1 MKQKD
6 FEIFIP
12 ISKSI
17 KSEGEHGRFIRGW
30 ASVPKEDRDGDLIL
44 PTDLSINPFMKQGYI
59 NYEHKK
65 GGIYKLGV
73 PTDKT
78 YIDLKR
84 GLFIEAKLFDDSPY
98 ADKMWNLA
106 EKVNSGELDVNDDN
120 MLGFSI
126 EAHYSHRDYDDPRI
140 LRNVIVTNVALTTHP
155 SNTSASWST
164 FVKSFTTGSDIVGDG
179 DTGGATFRK
188 QSFARDLRQ
197 LSYTIK
203 SFSQEDWSD
212 ICSMLDDE
220 GRYDRTV
227 AKAIGLMYE
236 INKSDDNDDDTID
249 TFKSYMNN
257 MFGEPIDSERNNE
270 VQEINK
276 SSENVEQEN
285 VVDTSESVAST
296 SASEVA
302 SETATSESATAESA
316 VTSEAPASESE
327 ATSETATSESA
338 VTSEA
343 PTSESEASNQES
355 EVSSESAISS
365 EVTSETPTSEATSE
379 TDNTQSE
386 SAIVDSQSTSESAVS
401 TSESEAVPESESAVS
416 TSESEATSET
426 PASEAEVPSE
436 SNASESEQDNKDE
449 TLDSDVSKLTSKIE
463 QLEEIIKGLKE
474 DIDKQKI
481 DIPDVGEK
489 EESSENK
496 VDEKPSRRVPEETDG
511 SDVANREPINP
522 DSEESETDGSESEEN
537 SEEDSKVKV
546 DGFLEKIENNLPE
559 IRYRL
564 LPSEFIAFN
573 NALRH
578 LRSGSATAEDG
589 QILQETLKT
598 VGIRSQVQ

>member
-44 PTDLSINPFMKQGYI
+44 PTDLSINPFMNQGYI

-78 YIDLKR
+78 YIDLQR

-106 EKVNSGELDVNDDN
+106 EKVNSGELDVDDDN

-164 FVKSFTTGSDIVGDG
+164 FVKSFTTGSDIVGEG
-179 DTGGATFRK
+179 DTGGAAFRK

-203 SFSQEDWSD
+203 SFSSEDWAD
-212 ICSMLDDE
+212 ICNILDDE
-220 GRYDRTV
+220 GRYDHTV
-227 AKAIGLMYE
+227 AKAMGLMYE
-236 INKSDDNDDDTID
+236 INKSGDEDDEDSTD
-249 TFKSYMNN
+249 TFKSYMSN
-257 MFGEPIDSERNNE
+257 MFGEPVDNERNTE
-270 VQEINK
+270 VPEEINK
-276 SSENVEQEN
+276 SNESTEENN
-285 VVDTSESVAST
+285 VLTPESESTDIESQ
-296 SASEVA
+296 VA
-302 SETATSESATAESA
+302 SETA
-316 VTSEAPASESE
+316 
-327 ATSETATSESA
+327 
-338 VTSEA
+338 
-343 PTSESEASNQES
+343 S
-355 EVSSESAISS
+355 EVSSESVS
-365 EVTSETPTSEATSE
+365 E
-379 TDNTQSE
+379 
-386 SAIVDSQSTSESAVS
+386 TSESA
-401 TSESEAVPESESAVS
+401 TSESEAVPESEAQSEASSETATQSESITESESVGSETTSEAESESVS
-416 TSESEATSET
+416 SESEA
-426 PASEAEVPSE
+426 V
-436 SNASESEQDNKDE
+436 SESEAPESEVSDESQVSSETSTTEDVAPETEVQSETETEASETQDEE
-449 TLDSDVSKLTSKIE
+449 TLDSDVEKLTSKID
-463 QLEEIIKGLKE
+463 QLEKIIQGLKE
-474 DIDKQKI
+474 DVDKQKI
-481 DIPDVGEK
+481 ELPDVTEVNSDNNQ
-489 EESSENK
+489 EEA
-496 VDEKPSRRVPEETDG
+496 PSRREPVKTDG
-511 SDVANREPINP
+511 SDVANRPPINP
-522 DSEESETDGSESEEN
+522 DVSSEEETEGSDNEESPEE
-537 SEEDSKVKV
+537 SKVKV
-546 DGFLEKIENNLPE
+546 EGFLEKIENNLPE

-564 LPSEFIAFN
+564 LPSEFIEFN

-589 QILQETLKT
+589 KILQETLKT
-598 VGIRSQVQ
+598 VGVRSQVQ

>member
-44 PTDLSINPFMKQGYI
+44 PTDLSINPFMNQGYI

-78 YIDLKR
+78 YIDLQR

-106 EKVNSGELDVNDDN
+106 EKVNSGELDVDDDN

-164 FVKSFTTGSDIVGDG
+164 FVKSFTTGSDIVGEG
-179 DTGGATFRK
+179 DTGGAAFRK

-203 SFSQEDWSD
+203 SFSSEDWAD
-212 ICSMLDDE
+212 ICNILDDE
-220 GRYDRTV
+220 GRYDHTV
-227 AKAIGLMYE
+227 AKAMGLMYE
-236 INKSDDNDDDTID
+236 INKSGDEDDEDSTD
-249 TFKSYMNN
+249 TFKSYMSN
-257 MFGEPIDSERNNE
+257 MFGEPVDNERNTE
-270 VQEINK
+270 VPEEINK
-276 SSENVEQEN
+276 SNESTEENN
-285 VVDTSESVAST
+285 VLTPESESTDIESQ
-296 SASEVA
+296 VA
-302 SETATSESATAESA
+302 SETS
-316 VTSEAPASESE
+316 
-327 ATSETATSESA
+327 
-338 VTSEA
+338 
-343 PTSESEASNQES
+343 S
-355 EVSSESAISS
+355 EVSSESVS
-365 EVTSETPTSEATSE
+365 E
-379 TDNTQSE
+379 
-386 SAIVDSQSTSESAVS
+386 TSESA
-401 TSESEAVPESESAVS
+401 TSESEAVPESEAQSEASSETATQSESITESESVGSETTSEAESESVS
-416 TSESEATSET
+416 SESEA
-426 PASEAEVPSE
+426 V
-436 SNASESEQDNKDE
+436 SESEAPESEVSDESQVSSETSTTEDVAPETEVQSETETEASETQDEE
-449 TLDSDVSKLTSKIE
+449 TLDSDVEKLTSKID
-463 QLEEIIKGLKE
+463 QLEKIIQGLKE
-474 DIDKQKI
+474 DVDKQKI
-481 DIPDVGEK
+481 ELPDVTEVNSDNNQ
-489 EESSENK
+489 EEA
-496 VDEKPSRRVPEETDG
+496 PSRREPVKTDG
-511 SDVANREPINP
+511 SDVANRPPINP
-522 DSEESETDGSESEEN
+522 DVSSEEETEGSDNEESPEE
-537 SEEDSKVKV
+537 SKVKV
-546 DGFLEKIENNLPE
+546 EGFLEKIENNLPE

-564 LPSEFIAFN
+564 LPSEFIEFN

-589 QILQETLKT
+589 KILQETLKT
-598 VGIRSQVQ
+598 VGVRSQVQ

>member
-44 PTDLSINPFMKQGYI
+44 PTDLSINPFMNQGYI

-78 YIDLKR
+78 YIDLQR

-106 EKVNSGELDVNDDN
+106 EKVNSGELDVDDDN

-164 FVKSFTTGSDIVGDG
+164 FVKSFTTGSDIVGEG
-179 DTGGATFRK
+179 DTGGAAFRK

-203 SFSQEDWSD
+203 SFSSEDWAD
-212 ICSMLDDE
+212 ICNILDDE
-220 GRYDRTV
+220 GRYDHTV
-227 AKAIGLMYE
+227 AKAMGLMYE
-236 INKSDDNDDDTID
+236 INKSGDEDDEDSTD
-249 TFKSYMNN
+249 TFKSYMSN
-257 MFGEPIDSERNNE
+257 MFGEPVDNERNTE
-270 VQEINK
+270 VPEEINK
-276 SSENVEQEN
+276 SNESTEENN
-285 VVDTSESVAST
+285 VLTPESESTDIESQ
-296 SASEVA
+296 VA
-302 SETATSESATAESA
+302 SETA
-316 VTSEAPASESE
+316 
-327 ATSETATSESA
+327 
-338 VTSEA
+338 
-343 PTSESEASNQES
+343 S
-355 EVSSESAISS
+355 EVSSESVS
-365 EVTSETPTSEATSE
+365 E
-379 TDNTQSE
+379 
-386 SAIVDSQSTSESAVS
+386 TSESA
-401 TSESEAVPESESAVS
+401 TSESEAVPDSEAQSEASSETATQSESITESESESVGSETTSEAESESVS
-416 TSESEATSET
+416 SESEA
-426 PASEAEVPSE
+426 V
-436 SNASESEQDNKDE
+436 SESEAPESEASDESQVSSETSTTEDVAPETEVQSETETEASETQDEE
-449 TLDSDVSKLTSKIE
+449 TLDSDVEKLTSKID
-463 QLEEIIKGLKE
+463 QLEKIIQGLKE
-474 DIDKQKI
+474 DVDKQKI
-481 DIPDVGEK
+481 ELPDVTEVNSDNNQ
-489 EESSENK
+489 EEA
-496 VDEKPSRRVPEETDG
+496 PSRREPVKTDG
-511 SDVANREPINP
+511 SDVANRPPINP
-522 DSEESETDGSESEEN
+522 DVSSEEETEGSDNEESPEE
-537 SEEDSKVKV
+537 SKVKV
-546 DGFLEKIENNLPE
+546 EGFLEKIENNLPE

-564 LPSEFIAFN
+564 LPSEFIEFN

-589 QILQETLKT
+589 KILQETLKT
-598 VGIRSQVQ
+598 VGVRSQVQ

>member
-44 PTDLSINPFMKQGYI
+44 PTDLSINPFMNQGYI

-78 YIDLKR
+78 YIDLQR

-106 EKVNSGELDVNDDN
+106 EKVNSGELDVDDDN

-164 FVKSFTTGSDIVGDG
+164 FVKSFTTGSDIVGEG
-179 DTGGATFRK
+179 DTGGAAFRK

-203 SFSQEDWSD
+203 SFSSEDWAD
-212 ICSMLDDE
+212 ICNILDDE
-220 GRYDRTV
+220 GRYDHTV
-227 AKAIGLMYE
+227 AKAMGLMYE
-236 INKSDDNDDDTID
+236 INKSGDEDDEDSTD
-249 TFKSYMNN
+249 TFKSYMSN
-257 MFGEPIDSERNNE
+257 MFGEPVDNERNTE
-270 VQEINK
+270 VPEEINK
-276 SSENVEQEN
+276 SNESTEENN
-285 VVDTSESVAST
+285 VLTPESESTDIESQ
-296 SASEVA
+296 VA
-302 SETATSESATAESA
+302 SETA
-316 VTSEAPASESE
+316 
-327 ATSETATSESA
+327 
-338 VTSEA
+338 
-343 PTSESEASNQES
+343 S
-355 EVSSESAISS
+355 EVSSESVS
-365 EVTSETPTSEATSE
+365 E
-379 TDNTQSE
+379 
-386 SAIVDSQSTSESAVS
+386 TSESA
-401 TSESEAVPESESAVS
+401 TSESEAVPESEAQSEASSETATQSESITESESVGSETTSEAESESVS
-416 TSESEATSET
+416 SESEA
-426 PASEAEVPSE
+426 V
-436 SNASESEQDNKDE
+436 SESEAPESEASDESQVSSENSTTEDVAPETEVQSETETEASETQDEE
-449 TLDSDVSKLTSKIE
+449 TLDSDVEKLTSKID
-463 QLEEIIKGLKE
+463 QLEKIIQGLKE
-474 DIDKQKI
+474 DVDKQKI
-481 DIPDVGEK
+481 ELPDVTEVNSDNNQ
-489 EESSENK
+489 EEA
-496 VDEKPSRRVPEETDG
+496 PSRREPVKTDG
-511 SDVANREPINP
+511 SDVANRPPINP
-522 DSEESETDGSESEEN
+522 DVSSEEETEGSDNEESPEE
-537 SEEDSKVKV
+537 SKVKV
-546 DGFLEKIENNLPE
+546 EGFLEKIENNLPE

-564 LPSEFIAFN
+564 LPSEFIEFN

-589 QILQETLKT
+589 KILQETLKT
-598 VGIRSQVQ
+598 VGVRSQVQ

>member
-44 PTDLSINPFMKQGYI
+44 PTDLSINPFMNQGYI

-78 YIDLKR
+78 YIDLQR

-106 EKVNSGELDVNDDN
+106 EKVNSGELDVDDDN

-164 FVKSFTTGSDIVGDG
+164 FVKSFTTGSDIVGEG

-203 SFSQEDWSD
+203 SFSSEDWAD
-212 ICSMLDDE
+212 ICNILDDE
-220 GRYDRTV
+220 GRYDHTV
-227 AKAIGLMYE
+227 AKAMGLMYE
-236 INKSDDNDDDTID
+236 INKSGDEDDEDSTD
-249 TFKSYMNN
+249 TFKSYMSN
-257 MFGEPIDSERNNE
+257 MFGEPVDNERNTE
-270 VQEINK
+270 VPEEINK
-276 SSENVEQEN
+276 SNESTEENN
-285 VVDTSESVAST
+285 VLTPESESTDIESQ
-296 SASEVA
+296 VA
-302 SETATSESATAESA
+302 SETA
-316 VTSEAPASESE
+316 
-327 ATSETATSESA
+327 
-338 VTSEA
+338 
-343 PTSESEASNQES
+343 S
-355 EVSSESAISS
+355 EVSSESVS
-365 EVTSETPTSEATSE
+365 ETSELA
-379 TDNTQSE
+379 
-386 SAIVDSQSTSESAVS
+386 
-401 TSESEAVPESESAVS
+401 TSESEAVPESEAQSEASSETATQSESITESESVGSETTSEAESESVS
-416 TSESEATSET
+416 SESEA
-426 PASEAEVPSE
+426 V
-436 SNASESEQDNKDE
+436 SESEAPESEASDESQVSSETSTTEDVAPETEVQSETETEASETQDEE
-449 TLDSDVSKLTSKIE
+449 TLDSDVEKLTSKID
-463 QLEEIIKGLKE
+463 QLEKIIQGLKE
-474 DIDKQKI
+474 DVDKQKI
-481 DIPDVGEK
+481 ELPDVTEVNSDNNQ
-489 EESSENK
+489 EEA
-496 VDEKPSRRVPEETDG
+496 PSRREPVKTDG
-511 SDVANREPINP
+511 SDVANRPPINP
-522 DSEESETDGSESEEN
+522 DVSSEEETEGSDNEESPEEN
-537 SEEDSKVKV
+537 KVKV
-546 DGFLEKIENNLPE
+546 EGFLEKIENNLPE

-564 LPSEFIAFN
+564 LPSEFIEFN

-589 QILQETLKT
+589 KILQETLKT
-598 VGIRSQVQ
+598 VGVRSQVQ

>member
-44 PTDLSINPFMKQGYI
+44 PTDLSINPFMNQGYI

-78 YIDLKR
+78 YIDLQR

-106 EKVNSGELDVNDDN
+106 EKVNSGELDVDDDN

-164 FVKSFTTGSDIVGDG
+164 FVKSFTTGSDIVGEG

-203 SFSQEDWSD
+203 SFSSEDWAD
-212 ICSMLDDE
+212 ICNILDDE
-220 GRYDRTV
+220 GRYDHTV
-227 AKAIGLMYE
+227 AKAMGLMYE
-236 INKSDDNDDDTID
+236 INKSGDEDDEDSTD
-249 TFKSYMNN
+249 TFKSYMSN
-257 MFGEPIDSERNNE
+257 MFGEPVDNERNTE
-270 VQEINK
+270 VPEEINK
-276 SSENVEQEN
+276 SNESTEENN
-285 VVDTSESVAST
+285 VLTPESESTDIESQ
-296 SASEVA
+296 VA
-302 SETATSESATAESA
+302 SETA
-316 VTSEAPASESE
+316 
-327 ATSETATSESA
+327 
-338 VTSEA
+338 
-343 PTSESEASNQES
+343 S
-355 EVSSESAISS
+355 EVSSESVS
-365 EVTSETPTSEATSE
+365 E
-379 TDNTQSE
+379 
-386 SAIVDSQSTSESAVS
+386 TSESA
-401 TSESEAVPESESAVS
+401 TSESEAVPESEAQSEASSETATQSESITESESVGSETTSEAESESVS
-416 TSESEATSET
+416 SESEA
-426 PASEAEVPSE
+426 V
-436 SNASESEQDNKDE
+436 SESEAPESEASDESQVSSETSTTEDVAPETEVQSETETEASETQDEE
-449 TLDSDVSKLTSKIE
+449 TLDSDVEKLTSKID
-463 QLEEIIKGLKE
+463 QLEKIIQGLKE
-474 DIDKQKI
+474 DVDKQKI
-481 DIPDVGEK
+481 ELPDVTEVNSDNNQ
-489 EESSENK
+489 EEA
-496 VDEKPSRRVPEETDG
+496 PSRREPVKTDG
-511 SDVANREPINP
+511 SDVANRPPINP
-522 DSEESETDGSESEEN
+522 DVSSEEETEGSDNEESPEE
-537 SEEDSKVKV
+537 SKVKV
-546 DGFLEKIENNLPE
+546 EGFLEKIENNLPE

-564 LPSEFIAFN
+564 LPSEFIEFN

-589 QILQETLKT
+589 KILQETLKT
-598 VGIRSQVQ
+598 VGVRSQVQ

>member
-44 PTDLSINPFMKQGYI
+44 PTDLSINPFMNQGYI

-78 YIDLKR
+78 YIDLQR

-106 EKVNSGELDVNDDN
+106 EKVNSGELDVDDDN

-164 FVKSFTTGSDIVGDG
+164 FVKSFTTGSDIVGEG

-203 SFSQEDWSD
+203 SFSSEDWAD
-212 ICSMLDDE
+212 ICNILDDE
-220 GRYDRTV
+220 GRYDHTV
-227 AKAIGLMYE
+227 AKAMGLMYE
-236 INKSDDNDDDTID
+236 INKSGDEDDEDSTD
-249 TFKSYMNN
+249 TFKSYMSN
-257 MFGEPIDSERNNE
+257 MFGEPVDNERNTE
-270 VQEINK
+270 VPEEINK
-276 SSENVEQEN
+276 SNESTEENN
-285 VVDTSESVAST
+285 VLTPESESTDIESQ
-296 SASEVA
+296 VA
-302 SETATSESATAESA
+302 SETT
-316 VTSEAPASESE
+316 
-327 ATSETATSESA
+327 
-338 VTSEA
+338 
-343 PTSESEASNQES
+343 S
-355 EVSSESAISS
+355 EVSSESVS
-365 EVTSETPTSEATSE
+365 E
-379 TDNTQSE
+379 
-386 SAIVDSQSTSESAVS
+386 TSESA
-401 TSESEAVPESESAVS
+401 TSESEAVPESEAQSEASSETATQSESITESESVGSETTSEAESESVS
-416 TSESEATSET
+416 SESEA
-426 PASEAEVPSE
+426 V
-436 SNASESEQDNKDE
+436 SESEAPESEASDESQVSSETSTTEDVAPETEVQSETETEASKTQDEE
-449 TLDSDVSKLTSKIE
+449 TLDSDVEKLTSKID
-463 QLEEIIKGLKE
+463 QLEKIIQGLKE
-474 DIDKQKI
+474 DVDKQKI
-481 DIPDVGEK
+481 ELPDVTEVNSDNNQ
-489 EESSENK
+489 EEA
-496 VDEKPSRRVPEETDG
+496 PSRREPVKTDG
-511 SDVANREPINP
+511 SDVANRPPINP
-522 DSEESETDGSESEEN
+522 DVSSEEETEGSDNEESPEE
-537 SEEDSKVKV
+537 SKVKV
-546 DGFLEKIENNLPE
+546 EGFLEKIENNLPE

-564 LPSEFIAFN
+564 LPSEFIEFN

-589 QILQETLKT
+589 KILQETLKT
-598 VGIRSQVQ
+598 VGVRSQVQ

>member
-44 PTDLSINPFMKQGYI
+44 PTDLSINPFMNQGYI

-78 YIDLKR
+78 YIDLQR

-106 EKVNSGELDVNDDN
+106 EKVNSGELDVDDDN

-164 FVKSFTTGSDIVGDG
+164 FVKSFTTGSDIVGEG

-203 SFSQEDWSD
+203 SFSSEDWAD
-212 ICSMLDDE
+212 ICNILDDE
-220 GRYDRTV
+220 GRYDHTV
-227 AKAIGLMYE
+227 AKAMGLMYE
-236 INKSDDNDDDTID
+236 INKSGDEDDEDSTD
-249 TFKSYMNN
+249 TFKSYMSN
-257 MFGEPIDSERNNE
+257 MFGEPVDNERNTE
-270 VQEINK
+270 VPEEINK
-276 SSENVEQEN
+276 SNESTEENN
-285 VVDTSESVAST
+285 VLTPESESTDIESQ
-296 SASEVA
+296 VA
-302 SETATSESATAESA
+302 SETA
-316 VTSEAPASESE
+316 
-327 ATSETATSESA
+327 
-338 VTSEA
+338 
-343 PTSESEASNQES
+343 S
-355 EVSSESAISS
+355 EVSSESVS
-365 EVTSETPTSEATSE
+365 ETSELA
-379 TDNTQSE
+379 
-386 SAIVDSQSTSESAVS
+386 
-401 TSESEAVPESESAVS
+401 TSESEAVPESEAQSEASSETATQSESITESESVGSETTSEAESESVS
-416 TSESEATSET
+416 SESEA
-426 PASEAEVPSE
+426 V
-436 SNASESEQDNKDE
+436 SESEAPESEASDESQVSSETSTTEDVAPETEVQSETETEASETQDEE
-449 TLDSDVSKLTSKIE
+449 TLDSDVEKLTSKID
-463 QLEEIIKGLKE
+463 QLEKIIQGLKE
-474 DIDKQKI
+474 DVDKQKI
-481 DIPDVGEK
+481 ELPDVTEVNSDNNQ
-489 EESSENK
+489 EEA
-496 VDEKPSRRVPEETDG
+496 PSRREPVKTDG
-511 SDVANREPINP
+511 SDVANRPPINP
-522 DSEESETDGSESEEN
+522 DVSSEEETEGSDNEESPEE
-537 SEEDSKVKV
+537 SKVKV
-546 DGFLEKIENNLPE
+546 EGFLEKIENNLPE

-564 LPSEFIAFN
+564 LPSEFIEFN

-589 QILQETLKT
+589 KILQETLKT
-598 VGIRSQVQ
+598 VGVRSQVQ

>member
-44 PTDLSINPFMKQGYI
+44 PTDLSINPFMNQGYI

-78 YIDLKR
+78 YIDLQR

-106 EKVNSGELDVNDDN
+106 EKVNSGELDVDDDN

-164 FVKSFTTGSDIVGDG
+164 FVKSFTTGSDMVGEG
-179 DTGGATFRK
+179 DTGGAAFRK

-203 SFSQEDWSD
+203 SFSSEDWAD
-212 ICSMLDDE
+212 ICNILDDE
-220 GRYDRTV
+220 GRYDHTV
-227 AKAIGLMYE
+227 AKAMGLMYE
-236 INKSDDNDDDTID
+236 INKSGDEDDEDSTD
-249 TFKSYMNN
+249 TFKSYMSN
-257 MFGEPIDSERNNE
+257 MFGEPVDNERNTE
-270 VQEINK
+270 VPEEINK
-276 SSENVEQEN
+276 SNESTEENNILTPE
-285 VVDTSESVAST
+285 SESTDIESQ
-296 SASEVA
+296 VA
-302 SETATSESATAESA
+302 SETA
-316 VTSEAPASESE
+316 
-327 ATSETATSESA
+327 
-338 VTSEA
+338 
-343 PTSESEASNQES
+343 S
-355 EVSSESAISS
+355 EVSSESVS
-365 EVTSETPTSEATSE
+365 E
-379 TDNTQSE
+379 
-386 SAIVDSQSTSESAVS
+386 TSESA
-401 TSESEAVPESESAVS
+401 TSESEAVPESEAQSEASSETATQSESITESESVGSETTSEAESESVS
-416 TSESEATSET
+416 SESEA
-426 PASEAEVPSE
+426 V
-436 SNASESEQDNKDE
+436 SESEAPESEVSDESQVSSETSTTEDVAPETEVQSETETEASETQDEE
-449 TLDSDVSKLTSKIE
+449 TLDSDVEKLTSKID
-463 QLEEIIKGLKE
+463 QLEKIIQGLKE
-474 DIDKQKI
+474 DVDKQKI
-481 DIPDVGEK
+481 ELPDVTEVNSDNNQ
-489 EESSENK
+489 EEA
-496 VDEKPSRRVPEETDG
+496 PSRREPIKTDG
-511 SDVANREPINP
+511 SDVANRPPINP
-522 DSEESETDGSESEEN
+522 DVSSEEETEGSDNEESPEE
-537 SEEDSKVKV
+537 SKVKV
-546 DGFLEKIENNLPE
+546 EGFLEKIENNLPE

-564 LPSEFIAFN
+564 LPSEFIEFN

-589 QILQETLKT
+589 KILQETLKT
-598 VGIRSQVQ
+598 VGVRSQVQ

>member
-44 PTDLSINPFMKQGYI
+44 PTDLSINPFMNQGYI

-78 YIDLKR
+78 YIDLQR

-106 EKVNSGELDVNDDN
+106 EKVNSGELDVDDDN

-164 FVKSFTTGSDIVGDG
+164 FVKSFTTGSDIVGEG
-179 DTGGATFRK
+179 DTGGAAFRK

-203 SFSQEDWSD
+203 SFSSEDWAD
-212 ICSMLDDE
+212 ICNILDDE
-220 GRYDRTV
+220 GRYDHTV
-227 AKAIGLMYE
+227 AKAMGLMYE
-236 INKSDDNDDDTID
+236 INKSGDEDDEDSTD
-249 TFKSYMNN
+249 TFKSYMSN
-257 MFGEPIDSERNNE
+257 MFGEPVDNERNTE
-270 VQEINK
+270 VPEEINK
-276 SSENVEQEN
+276 SNESTEENN
-285 VVDTSESVAST
+285 VLTPESESTDIESQ
-296 SASEVA
+296 VA
-302 SETATSESATAESA
+302 SETA
-316 VTSEAPASESE
+316 
-327 ATSETATSESA
+327 
-338 VTSEA
+338 
-343 PTSESEASNQES
+343 S
-355 EVSSESAISS
+355 EVSSESVS
-365 EVTSETPTSEATSE
+365 E
-379 TDNTQSE
+379 
-386 SAIVDSQSTSESAVS
+386 TSESA
-401 TSESEAVPESESAVS
+401 TSESEAVPESEAQSEASSETATQSESITESESVGSETTSEAESESVS
-416 TSESEATSET
+416 SESEA
-426 PASEAEVPSE
+426 V
-436 SNASESEQDNKDE
+436 SESEAPESEASDESQVSSETSTTEDVAPETEVQSETETEASETQDEE
-449 TLDSDVSKLTSKIE
+449 TLDSDVEKLTSKID
-463 QLEEIIKGLKE
+463 QLEKIIQGLKE
-474 DIDKQKI
+474 DVDKQKI
-481 DIPDVGEK
+481 ELPDVTEVNSDNNQ
-489 EESSENK
+489 EEA
-496 VDEKPSRRVPEETDG
+496 PSRREPVKTDG
-511 SDVANREPINP
+511 SDVANRPPINP
-522 DSEESETDGSESEEN
+522 DVSSEEETEGSDNEESPEE
-537 SEEDSKVKV
+537 SKVKV
-546 DGFLEKIENNLPE
+546 EGFLEKIENNLPE

-564 LPSEFIAFN
+564 LPSEFIEFN

-589 QILQETLKT
+589 KILQETLKT
-598 VGIRSQVQ
+598 VGVRSQVQ

>member
-44 PTDLSINPFMKQGYI
+44 PTDLSINPFMNQGYI

-78 YIDLKR
+78 YIDLQR

-106 EKVNSGELDVNDDN
+106 EKVNSGELDVDDDN

-164 FVKSFTTGSDIVGDG
+164 FVKSFTTGSDIVGEG
-179 DTGGATFRK
+179 DTGGAAFRK

-203 SFSQEDWSD
+203 SFSSEDWAD
-212 ICSMLDDE
+212 ICNILDDE
-220 GRYDRTV
+220 GRYDHTV
-227 AKAIGLMYE
+227 AKAMGLMYE
-236 INKSDDNDDDTID
+236 INKSGDEDDEDSTD
-249 TFKSYMNN
+249 TFKSYMSN
-257 MFGEPIDSERNNE
+257 MFGEPVDNERNTE
-270 VQEINK
+270 VPEEINK
-276 SSENVEQEN
+276 SNESTEENN
-285 VVDTSESVAST
+285 VLTPESESTDIESQ
-296 SASEVA
+296 VA
-302 SETATSESATAESA
+302 SETA
-316 VTSEAPASESE
+316 
-327 ATSETATSESA
+327 
-338 VTSEA
+338 
-343 PTSESEASNQES
+343 S
-355 EVSSESAISS
+355 EVSSESVS
-365 EVTSETPTSEATSE
+365 ETSELA
-379 TDNTQSE
+379 
-386 SAIVDSQSTSESAVS
+386 
-401 TSESEAVPESESAVS
+401 TSESEAVPESEAQSEASSETATQSESITESESVGSETTSEAESESVS
-416 TSESEATSET
+416 SESEA
-426 PASEAEVPSE
+426 V
-436 SNASESEQDNKDE
+436 SESEAPESEASDESQVSSETSTTEDVAPETEVQSETETEASETQDEE
-449 TLDSDVSKLTSKIE
+449 TLDSDVEKLTSKID
-463 QLEEIIKGLKE
+463 QLEKIIQGLKE
-474 DIDKQKI
+474 DVDKQKI
-481 DIPDVGEK
+481 ELPDVTEVNSDNNQ
-489 EESSENK
+489 EEA
-496 VDEKPSRRVPEETDG
+496 PSRREPVKTDG
-511 SDVANREPINP
+511 SDVANRPPINP
-522 DSEESETDGSESEEN
+522 DVSSEEETEGSDNEESPEE
-537 SEEDSKVKV
+537 SKVKV
-546 DGFLEKIENNLPE
+546 EGFLEKIENNLPE

-564 LPSEFIAFN
+564 LPSEFIEFN

-589 QILQETLKT
+589 KILQETLKT
-598 VGIRSQVQ
+598 VGVRSQVQ

>member
-44 PTDLSINPFMKQGYI
+44 PTDLSINPFMNQGYI

-78 YIDLKR
+78 YIDLQR

-106 EKVNSGELDVNDDN
+106 EKVNSGELDVDDDN

-164 FVKSFTTGSDIVGDG
+164 FVKSFTTGSDIVGEG

-203 SFSQEDWSD
+203 SFSSEDWAD
-212 ICSMLDDE
+212 ICNILDDE
-220 GRYDRTV
+220 GRYDHTV
-227 AKAIGLMYE
+227 AKAMGLMYE
-236 INKSDDNDDDTID
+236 INKSGDEDDEDSTD
-249 TFKSYMNN
+249 TFKSYMSN
-257 MFGEPIDSERNNE
+257 MFGEPVDNERNTE
-270 VQEINK
+270 VPEEINK
-276 SSENVEQEN
+276 SNESTEENN
-285 VVDTSESVAST
+285 VLTPESESTDIESQ
-296 SASEVA
+296 VA
-302 SETATSESATAESA
+302 SETA
-316 VTSEAPASESE
+316 
-327 ATSETATSESA
+327 
-338 VTSEA
+338 
-343 PTSESEASNQES
+343 S
-355 EVSSESAISS
+355 EVSSESVS
-365 EVTSETPTSEATSE
+365 E
-379 TDNTQSE
+379 
-386 SAIVDSQSTSESAVS
+386 TSESA
-401 TSESEAVPESESAVS
+401 TSESEAVPESEAQSEASSETATQSESITESESVGSETTSEAESESVS
-416 TSESEATSET
+416 SESEA
-426 PASEAEVPSE
+426 V
-436 SNASESEQDNKDE
+436 SESEAPESEASDESQVSSETSTTEDVAPETEVQSETETEASKTQDEE
-449 TLDSDVSKLTSKIE
+449 TLDSDVEKLTSKID
-463 QLEEIIKGLKE
+463 QLEKIIQGLKE
-474 DIDKQKI
+474 DVDKQKI
-481 DIPDVGEK
+481 ELPDVTEVNSDNNQ
-489 EESSENK
+489 EEA
-496 VDEKPSRRVPEETDG
+496 PSRREPVKTDG
-511 SDVANREPINP
+511 SDVANRPPINP
-522 DSEESETDGSESEEN
+522 DVSSEEETEGSDNEESPEE
-537 SEEDSKVKV
+537 SKVKV
-546 DGFLEKIENNLPE
+546 EGFLEKIENNLPE

-564 LPSEFIAFN
+564 LPSEFIEFN

-589 QILQETLKT
+589 KILQETLKT
-598 VGIRSQVQ
+598 VGVRSQVQ